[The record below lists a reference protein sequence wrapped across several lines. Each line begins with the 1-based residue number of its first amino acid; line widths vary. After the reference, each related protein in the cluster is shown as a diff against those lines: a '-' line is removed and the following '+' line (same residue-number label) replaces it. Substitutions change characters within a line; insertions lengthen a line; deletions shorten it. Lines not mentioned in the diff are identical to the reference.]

1 MKYAWIQ
8 KHREE
13 FQLAL
18 MCKVLKVPISSFNSW
33 LKLDLTDKASEQ
45 KDNADLIKDAFTTLK
60 GNAGARGI
68 KGYLANE
75 KIVIMSRRKIARIMR
90 EQGLIVQTRKKF
102 KKANS
107 AAINDPKIKPNLLK
121 REFKVSYI
129 NQVWVGDI
137 TQVKTQQGWMYL
149 ATYIDLYSRKV
160 VGWALESHMRSELI
174 ETALKR
180 ALWSRKPPKGLMVHT
195 DQGSQF
201 ISNAYRKLITHWG
214 IKQSMSR
221 RGNCWDNAVIESF
234 FKSFKTETVYQL
246 KKLISQQEMRW
257 LVSEY
262 MGHYNHIRPHS
273 TNGYIPPAKFE
284 KLRLDRLKEIETN
297 LGTKKC

>member
-13 FQLAL
+13 FLFAL
-18 MCKVLKVPISSFNSW
+18 MCKVLKVPVSSFNSW
-33 LKLDLTDKASEQ
+33 LKLDQTDKASEQ
-45 KDNADLIKDAFTTLK
+45 KNNADLIKEVFATLK

-68 KGYLANE
+68 KGYLADE
-75 KIVIMSRRKIARIMR
+75 KNVTMSRRKIAIIMR
-90 EQGLIVQTRKKF
+90 KQGLIVHTRKKF

-107 AAINDPKIKPNLLK
+107 AAINDPKIKPNLLN
-121 REFKVSYI
+121 RAFKVSYL

-137 TQVKTQQGWMYL
+137 TQIKTQQGWMYL

-160 VGWALESHMRSELI
+160 VGWALETHMRSELI

-180 ALWSRKPPKGLMVHT
+180 ALWNRKPPKGLMVHT

-201 ISNAYRKLITHWG
+201 ISHAYRKLMAHWG

-246 KKLISQQEMRW
+246 KKLIDQQEMRW

-273 TNGYIPPAKFE
+273 SNGYIPPAKFE
-284 KLRLDRLKEIETN
+284 RMRLDRLKAIEEN

>member
-1 MKYAWIQ
+1 MQ

-13 FQLAL
+13 FPLVL
-18 MCKVLKVPISSFNSW
+18 MCKVLNVPVSSFNSW
-33 LKLDLTDKASEQ
+33 LKLDPTDKAAEQ
-45 KDNADLIKDAFTTLK
+45 KENTDLVKETFGILK

-68 KGYLANE
+68 KGYLTNE
-75 KIVIMSRRKIARIMR
+75 KKVTMSRRKIARIMR
-90 EQGLIVQTRKKF
+90 EQGLIVHTRKKF
-102 KKANS
+102 KKASS
-107 AAINDPKIKPNLLK
+107 AAINDPKIQPNLLK
-121 REFKVSYI
+121 REFKVSYL

-180 ALWSRKPPKGLMVHT
+180 ALWNRKPPKGLMVHT

-201 ISNAYRKLITHWG
+201 ISNAYRKLIAHWG

-246 KKLISQQEMRW
+246 TKLIDQQEMRW

-273 TNGYIPPAKFE
+273 SNGYIAPAKFE
-284 KLRLDRLKEIETN
+284 QIRLDRLKEIEEN